1 MNIYKN
7 ILEEKERLKL
17 LKFCKT
23 EVKDLGDRFPG
34 LQSPPNLHK
43 KKELKIFLDSIKLIT
58 NGYEITSCWVN
69 KVTGEDLCWHQ
80 HPDVDLSI
88 VYYLEN
94 KSNMGTMFKESDTK
108 VTIKECPQNSLLTFD
123 SKLVHS
129 SPLHLP
135 EERYSI
141 AIDVIRK

>member
-7 ILEEKERLKL
+7 ILKEQERLKL
-17 LKFCKT
+17 LEFCKT
-23 EVKDLGDRFPG
+23 QVKDLGDKFPG

-43 KKELKIFLDSIKLIT
+43 NKELKTFLSKIKLIIH
-58 NGYEITSCWVN
+58 GYQIKSCWVN
-69 KVTGEDLCWHQ
+69 KLTGEDLCWHQ
-80 HPDVDLSI
+80 HPNVDLSL
-88 VYYLEN
+88 VYYLKN
-94 KSNMGTMFKESDTK
+94 KSNIGTMFKKSETK
-108 VTIKECPQNSLLTFD
+108 VIIKKCPQNSLLTFD
-123 SKLVHS
+123 SNLIHS

>member
-58 NGYEITSCWVN
+58 NGYKITSCWVN

-88 VYYLEN
+88 VYYLERTSKKLN
-94 KSNMGTMFKESDTK
+94 SINFIFESFAPAWPT
-108 VTIKECPQNSLLTFD
+108 VTVPAMLTVCA
-123 SKLVHS
+123 K
-129 SPLHLP
+129 PA
-135 EERYSI
+135 E
-141 AIDVIRK
+141 

>member
-7 ILEEKERLKL
+7 ILKEQERLKL
-17 LKFCKT
+17 FKFCRT
-23 EVKDLGDRFPG
+23 QVKNLGDKFPG
-34 LQSPPNLHK
+34 LQSLPNLHK
-43 KKELKIFLDSIKLIT
+43 KKELKTLLDKIKLIT
-58 NGYEITSCWVN
+58 HGYKITSCWVN

-80 HPDVDLSI
+80 HPDADLSL
-88 VYYLEN
+88 VYYLKN

-123 SKLVHS
+123 SKLIHS